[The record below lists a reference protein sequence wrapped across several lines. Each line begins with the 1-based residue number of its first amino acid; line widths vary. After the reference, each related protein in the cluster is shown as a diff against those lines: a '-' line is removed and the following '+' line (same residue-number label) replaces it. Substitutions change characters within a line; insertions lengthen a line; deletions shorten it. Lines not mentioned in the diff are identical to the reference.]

1 MIQGTYTTQAERPG
15 QQLDKGRKG
24 GKNVMYCGGRK
35 QTSRGGCR
43 GLCSR
48 LRIKLTSPMCIPSGH
63 LLVIQRLMAQ
73 TAWFIDP
80 SQHQHQGRSPSARP
94 QESGLA
100 KASRPMGGCGMGG
113 AGWWESYIGAGFARR
128 EAQKTSNGVE
138 HRQPEPAT
146 MQPAPH
152 SRVTIGQWGGFRLVR
167 HSWGLGVI
175 RVATCMS
182 IGPSAAWDD

>member
-1 MIQGTYTTQAERPG
+1 MTQGTYTLQAGRPG

-24 GKNVMYCGGRK
+24 SKNVMYCGGRK

-80 SQHQHQGRSPSARP
+80 SQRQHQGRSPSARP

-100 KASRPMGGCGMGG
+100 KASHPMGGVGWAEQGG
-113 AGWWESYIGAGFARR
+113 GRATSARVSLGGKPRKRATVWSTGSPNRQPCSRRRTPGLRLANGAGFVSSVIVGA
-128 EAQKTSNGVE
+128 
-138 HRQPEPAT
+138 
-146 MQPAPH
+146 
-152 SRVTIGQWGGFRLVR
+152 WG
-167 HSWGLGVI
+167 
-175 RVATCMS
+175 
-182 IGPSAAWDD
+182 